1 MAASTYLHLSQ
12 VRLAHCMAL
21 EAVLVTALL
30 LTHLHDV
37 GDGWVSY
44 EREGKNERKG
54 SAVVVGDMTIWRTH

>member
-1 MAASTYLHLSQ
+1 
-12 VRLAHCMAL
+12 MAL

-37 GDGWVSY
+37 GDGWVGGWVSY

-54 SAVVVGDMTIWRTH
+54 SAVVVGDMTIW